1 MAIGVV
7 FVYQGFFALLPFFCH
22 SLPKVNVMKKLP
34 DQVTDG
40 GWSVQVYSGDRR
52 LLCSL
57 DPSHVWMLMLGI
69 FLGLVMGISWVRVSP
84 PAEAEWND
92 PTEPTVLPV
101 D

>member
-1 MAIGVV
+1 MLVAN
-7 FVYQGFFALLPFFCH
+7 LLPLFAKF
-22 SLPKVNVMKKLP
+22 LPKVNAMKNLP

-57 DPSHVWMLMLGI
+57 DPSHIWMLVLGI

-84 PAEAEWND
+84 PTETQWKEPAESPLWK
-92 PTEPTVLPV
+92 V

>member
-1 MAIGVV
+1 
-7 FVYQGFFALLPFFCH
+7 
-22 SLPKVNVMKKLP
+22 MKKLP

-57 DPSHVWMLMLGI
+57 DPSHIWMLMLGI

-84 PAEAEWND
+84 PAESEWSASSAPPILN
-92 PTEPTVLPV
+92 V

>member
-7 FVYQGFFALLPFFCH
+7 CVCHCSFATLL
-22 SLPKVNVMKKLP
+22 LKITAMKKLP

-57 DPSHVWMLMLGI
+57 DPSHIWMLMLGI
-69 FLGLVMGISWVRVSP
+69 FLGLVMGISWVRVLP
-84 PAEAEWND
+84 PIETKWE
-92 PTEPTVLPV
+92 EPTAPPVLNV